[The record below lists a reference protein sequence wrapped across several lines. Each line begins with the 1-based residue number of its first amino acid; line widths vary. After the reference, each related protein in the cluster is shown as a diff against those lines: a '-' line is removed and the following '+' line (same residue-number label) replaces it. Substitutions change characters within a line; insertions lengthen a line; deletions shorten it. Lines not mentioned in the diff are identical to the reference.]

1 MCVWNPSKQ
10 EVKAK
15 KSKRTKSE
23 VQGRHSPK
31 TLFMIDP
38 HATLTTSQRLTKLC
52 LNFEISRHRFIGMTT
67 AGRAARRRLK
77 PVLFRVTPA

>member
-15 KSKRTKSE
+15 KSKRIKSE

-38 HATLTTSQRLTKLC
+38 HATLTTS
-52 LNFEISRHRFIGMTT
+52 
-67 AGRAARRRLK
+67 
-77 PVLFRVTPA
+77 